1 MIIKYEKPYEFY
13 QAEHNYR
20 AILADILRHG
30 HSRSDRTGVGTTS
43 FFGGQFCTSLA
54 TVFPLLSG
62 KALHFKSIVAELLWM
77 LRGDTNIKSLN
88 DQGVTIWDEWADA
101 NGDLGPIYG
110 WQWRKGPV
118 DQIKALEHGLRAN
131 PFSRRHLISAW
142 RPEDLDHMALPP
154 CHVSAQFYV
163 GTNADGVPSILSCHM
178 YQRSADFFLGVPYNI
193 ASYALLTCMLAKTRG
208 WTPAD
213 LIISYG
219 DMHIYDNHIE
229 QVGEYLDRVPLRP
242 APTLNLR
249 LPLPWECADPNTPSI
264 LDFSMSDISLSDYN
278 PYPAIKASVAV

>member
-163 GTNADGVPSILSCHM
+163 GTNADGVPSTLSCHM